1 MIIDARSKDFPGI
14 FNLWKGSSLYTSPR
28 WAMWPVNLSKWLFL
42 SLLNEFN
49 CALQR
54 HSASDRGA
62 ELVSLWSILESD
74 VQTSENWARAPA
86 FLQADESTKPGSLLL
101 QGEALTGWA
110 YFFFFRCV
118 RDFFSFSF
126 HSEQKWQWL
135 LGCCWTKQVCAR
147 LGTPDW
153 VPESKC
159 HLWITD

>member
-1 MIIDARSKDFPGI
+1 MITDARSKDFPGI

-110 YFFFFRCV
+110 HFFFQMCKGFLQLQL
-118 RDFFSFSF
+118 SF
-126 HSEQKWQWL
+126 
-135 LGCCWTKQVCAR
+135 WTKMAMTLGLLLDQAGVC
-147 LGTPDW
+147 
-153 VPESKC
+153 
-159 HLWITD
+159 